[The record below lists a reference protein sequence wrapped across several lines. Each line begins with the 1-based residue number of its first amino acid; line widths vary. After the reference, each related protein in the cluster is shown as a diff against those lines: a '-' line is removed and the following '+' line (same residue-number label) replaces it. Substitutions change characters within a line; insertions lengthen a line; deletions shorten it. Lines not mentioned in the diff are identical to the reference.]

1 MGIWLC
7 VNVCMYD
14 STCMCGSLCV
24 YDCICMY
31 VCYIYICCSISIC
44 GSISVW
50 LYVYMGA
57 CTSANVEGG
66 EGVTNMRM
74 YVPKGSRV
82 DVKGK

>member
-1 MGIWLC
+1 MY
-7 VNVCMYD
+7 VCMY
-14 STCMCGSLCV
+14 V
-24 YDCICMY
+24 
-31 VCYIYICCSISIC
+31 IYICCSISIC

>member
-1 MGIWLC
+1 MCVCMTQHVCVALC
-7 VNVCMYD
+7 VCMTVYVCMY
-14 STCMCGSLCV
+14 V
-24 YDCICMY
+24 
-31 VCYIYICCSISIC
+31 IYICCSISIC

-57 CTSANVEGG
+57 CTSTNVEGG